1 MAGGNVALED
11 GAGVVQVVGT
21 GAEGDLVGVES
32 VLVLFGDEEGVGF
45 GLCGVGFAQEG
56 LVIVLD
62 GVVAGEVAMR

>member
-1 MAGGNVALED
+1 MAGGDVALED

-32 VLVLFGDEEGVGF
+32 VLVLFGSEEGVGF
-45 GLCGVGFAQEG
+45 GFGGVGFAEEG

-62 GVVAGEVAMR
+62 GVVMR